1 MRPAI
6 LRLGM
11 LPPGLERPSNLLSM
25 WYLYLCG
32 TSEKRFFP
40 KFAVT
45 RVSRPQSRNYVLLW
59 RSLQAKITNL
69 LSPEV
74 VGSLKNGAMTGL
86 ASTAESSVV

>member
-40 KFAVT
+40 KFAVA
-45 RVSRPQSRNYVLLW
+45 RVSRPGAETTFYYGDPFKL
-59 RSLQAKITNL
+59 K
-69 LSPEV
+69 SPIFFHRKW
-74 VGSLKNGAMTGL
+74 SGL
-86 ASTAESSVV
+86 